1 MSIELTALILPF
13 ETGVLPPLASGRTV
27 FLRAEADAALAPL
40 KSTLVCEQGFRPAFN
55 ALAAAGFDARPEVAE
70 TGFDRAL
77 VLISKHKAVALA
89 DLARAYA
96 MLKPG
101 GVLVAAGRGDA
112 GGQAVAKVAAKAF
125 PEIGQASKHHCRVFW
140 LRRVDTPPPVL
151 DDWRAG
157 AAMRPVGAI
166 DAVSAPGVFG
176 WDKIDKGS
184 ALLAETL
191 DARIA
196 GRVAD
201 FGAGWGYLSREILR
215 RCPGVAA
222 LDAVEAEYAAL
233 AAARQSLSP
242 PTGVALNFRWHDVVA
257 EPGLGL
263 YDWVITNPPFHEG
276 KAGDPD
282 IGRAFIR
289 AARMALAPKGR
300 MLLVANRHLP
310 YETAISAAFRAQRV
324 VAETPAFKVIEALA

>member
-1 MSIELTALILPF
+1 MSIELTALLSPF
-13 ETGVLPPLASGRTV
+13 ETGALPFPASGRGV

-40 KSTLVCEQGFRPAFN
+40 KSVLICEQGFRPGFN

-70 TGFDRAL
+70 TGLDFAL
-77 VLISKHKAVALA
+77 VLISKHKAAALA

-101 GVLVAAGRGDA
+101 GLLLAAGRSDA
-112 GGQAVAKVAAKAF
+112 GGQAIAKAAVKVF
-125 PEIGQASKHHCRVFW
+125 PEVGQASKHHCRVFW
-140 LRRVDTPPPVL
+140 LYRGGDASPVL
-151 DDWRAG
+151 AEWLTGVEPRTV
-157 AAMRPVGAI
+157 AAIEAI
-166 DAVSAPGVFG
+166 SAPGVFG

-184 ALLAETL
+184 ALLAESL

-201 FGAGWGYLSREILR
+201 FGAGWGYLSREILK
-215 RCPGVAA
+215 RCPGVAK
-222 LDAVEAEYAAL
+222 LDAVEAEHAAL
-233 AAARQSLSP
+233 AAARRNLVAP
-242 PTGVALNFRWHDVVA
+242 EGVDIAFRWHDAAA

-263 YDWVITNPPFHEG
+263 YDWVITNPPFHDG

-310 YETAISAAFRAQRV
+310 YETAISAAFRAQRC
-324 VAETPAFKVIEALA
+324 VAETPTFKVIEALA